1 MTTNTRGKII
11 EYITRHQ
18 QARVHDLHKAL
29 LLSTA
34 AIHRQLK
41 KLLQAG
47 TILRVGKPPLVFYTL
62 PPATEA
68 AQTQAHGSLPV
79 DAQKIIETHFLSV
92 TPDGKLLYGTE
103 GFNYWATLYQKNRQ
117 TNKLAQEYITVIK
130 EQRALFSRYG
140 WIDATSKL
148 ETTYNDTYVNHL
160 LFQDLYSYKTFGRT
174 KLAKLV
180 MYAKQIGAK
189 PLIDEISAMAKP
201 FIEKIIKTYSIDA
214 VAYIPPTVPRP
225 IQFIDEFST
234 QLHLPLPNIVL
245 TKVTPGD
252 IPIPQK
258 TLSTVRE
265 RIVNARDS
273 IYLKNSAETSY
284 ANILLLDDVA
294 GSGASF
300 NEVAKKLKAVG
311 VGHKTIVAFALV
323 GNIKGY
329 EVIREI

>member
-1 MTTNTRGKII
+1 MTTNTREKII

-34 AIHRQLK
+34 AIHRHLK

-47 TILRVGKPPLVFYTL
+47 TILRVGKPPLVFYAL
-62 PPATEA
+62 PPSTKAV
-68 AQTQAHGSLPV
+68 QVQAWGGLPADV
-79 DAQKIIETHFLSV
+79 KKIIDTHFLSV

-103 GFNYWATLYQKNRQ
+103 GFDYWATLYQKNRQ
-117 TNKLAQEYITVIK
+117 TDELAAEYVKAIK
-130 EQRALFSRYG
+130 EQRALFFRYG
-140 WIDATSKL
+140 WIDATYKL
-148 ETTYNDTYVNHL
+148 KTTYNETYVNHL
-160 LFQDLYSYKTFGRT
+160 LFYDLYSYKTFGRT

-201 FIEKIIKTYSIDA
+201 LIEKIIKIYSINA

-225 IQFIDEFST
+225 LQFIDEFSA
-234 QLHLPLPNIVL
+234 QLHIPLPEIVL

-258 TLSTVRE
+258 TLSTIQE

-273 IYLKNSAETSY
+273 IYLKNSAEIPY
-284 ANILLLDDVA
+284 ENVLLLDDVA

-300 NEVAKKLKAVG
+300 HEVAKKLKAAG

-323 GNIKGY
+323 GNMKGY